1 MCYLIA
7 MFFLNFLSMHC
18 FYSFYFKRVK
28 WFLVLL
34 FINSNGGW
42 CQVSKTI
49 AISSETSFGN
59 LNSVNGSLQS
69 SLSHDSSNASWS
81 VSPSFLITMIKR
93 EKDYEVFESET
104 FVTSTFTKKFEKWKI
119 IAFMDAEN
127 SFLRQTLFRCTA
139 GVGVGTNLLAKGG
152 WKVSVSEV
160 VMPEIYVSDDRS
172 LDEVVCLRLSTR
184 LKIKFK
190 GKVNFESIA
199 FFQPSVWNS
208 NNITL
213 ADNIN
218 ARTTNTLD
226 VPINKKFSLGIQ
238 LMMQAF
244 TLPNYLD
251 GTIRVWDSKTSFL
264 IKATF

>member
-1 MCYLIA
+1 MFYYTSIYSKSKKWLLLLLLIT
-7 MFFLNFLSMHC
+7 S
-18 FYSFYFKRVK
+18 
-28 WFLVLL
+28 
-34 FINSNGGW
+34 NSAW
-42 CQVSKTI
+42 CQVTKTI

-59 LNSVNGSLQS
+59 LNSINGSLQS

-93 EKDYEVFESET
+93 EDEYEVFERES

-127 SFLRQTLFRCTA
+127 SFLRQTLFRCT
-139 GVGVGTNLLAKGG
+139 GGGGVGTNLLVKGG
-152 WKVSVSEV
+152 WKVSISEV
-160 VMPEIYVSDDRS
+160 VMPEIYISDDRS
-172 LDEVVCLRLSTR
+172 LDEIVCLRLSTR

-190 GKVNFESIA
+190 GKVNFESVA

-208 NNITL
+208 NNINL
-213 ADNIN
+213 VDNIN

-226 VPINKKFSLGIQ
+226 VPINKRFSLGMQ

-244 TLPNYLD
+244 TLPHYLD
-251 GTIRVWDSKTSFL
+251 ETTQVWDSRTSLLF
-264 IKATF
+264 KATF